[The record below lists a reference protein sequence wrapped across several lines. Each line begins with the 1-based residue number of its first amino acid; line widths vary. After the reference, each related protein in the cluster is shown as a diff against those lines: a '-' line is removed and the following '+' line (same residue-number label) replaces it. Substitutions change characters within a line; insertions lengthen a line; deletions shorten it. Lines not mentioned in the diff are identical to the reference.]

1 MIVSFGRLAICE
13 ILKQRNSYRFLWIPD
28 ITCSEIL
35 DYLENNSVRYR
46 FYYTQSN
53 GSIDDASLTDSRYE
67 DCLLL
72 VHHFGIKCHYNTNN
86 FQLVI
91 QDFTHVLL
99 SYKSFASMPPNS
111 FTSFRKY
118 TRFKYGGYL
127 RLEKSFYIIADSS
140 FKKKNVIKY
149 MILSLPFIQHFYNF
163 KKKSTGSII
172 DATITDNIDF
182 YYLTKFELVLL
193 DIAFLRI
200 KTYSICIKTYFNL
213 RGIKVYSSDSFF
225 SIISISN
232 IDKKQLR
239 WLSILGFDVYRWP
252 SLNKYSHARAVD
264 FSNRHIFIGHDI
276 PYYTFIL
283 LKILNKFKI
292 YKGLSSKDT

>member
-46 FYYTQSN
+46 FYYTQPN
-53 GSIDDASLTDSRYE
+53 GSIDDASLSDSRHE

-72 VHHFGIKCHYNTNN
+72 VHHFGRKCDCNTNN

-99 SYKSFASMPPNS
+99 SYKSFDSMPENS

-118 TRFKYGGYL
+118 TRFKFGGYL
-127 RLEKSFYIIADSS
+127 RLEKNVFFIADAS
-140 FKKKNVIKY
+140 FKNKNIIKY
-149 MILSLPFIQHFYNF
+149 MILSVPFIQHIYNF
-163 KKKSTGSII
+163 KKKSFGSIVG
-172 DATITDNIDF
+172 ATRTGDLSF
-182 YYLTKFELVLL
+182 YYLTKFELVLM

-200 KTYSICIKTYFNL
+200 KAYSVCIKTYFNL
-213 RGIKVYSSDSFF
+213 RGIEVDSSDSFF
-225 SIISISN
+225 SVISISN

-252 SLNKYSHARAVD
+252 SVNKFSHARAVD
-264 FSNRHIFIGHDI
+264 FSNRYIFIGHDI

-292 YKGLSSKDT
+292 